1 MIHTCEF
8 LNWKVGDLPKPEKY
22 KPNLTQR
29 QYGKE
34 ELSSRQKRQIDVMA
48 GCHEPI
54 ITPLPDYIHRDT
66 GNTYDSVMDREYDK
80 RGTPRAY
87 NKNHNY
93 KGDK

>member
-1 MIHTCEF
+1 MIYECKF
-8 LNWKVGDLPKPEKY
+8 LSWKVGDLPKPEKY

-48 GCHEPI
+48 GYHEQI

-66 GNTYDSVMDREYDK
+66 GKTYSSASDRHYEAV
-80 RGTPRAY
+80 GIPQHY
-87 NKNHNY
+87 NKNFNY